1 MVYENKGRGY
11 MYIYHN
17 GLIIREG
24 TSSVPAYAIKALFED
39 AGWSN
44 DNIPSWQI
52 EKFTIA
58 FENSTWAFTIWDEE
72 EMIAMVRVISDGI
85 MIANIVNLVV
95 KCEYRGKGLGKKLVA
110 LCLQKLPHGDWFAH
124 TSANNFDFI
133 EVVDLKLESYR
144 EMEHVR
150 IMDTKSRKEMVTD
163 K

>member
-1 MVYENKGRGY
+1 

-110 LCLQKLPHGDWFAH
+110 LCLQ
-124 TSANNFDFI
+124 NFPTVIGLRIHQRTILIFI

>member
-1 MVYENKGRGY
+1 MVYKNKGG
-11 MYIYHN
+11 ITCTF
-17 GLIIREG
+17 IIMDLLFVRERMVYLHMQLKLY
-24 TSSVPAYAIKALFED
+24 SED

-85 MIANIVNLVV
+85 MVANIVNLVV

-124 TSANNFDFI
+124 TSASNFDFYRSCGF
-133 EVVDLKLESYR
+133 EVR
-144 EMEHVR
+144 EL
-150 IMDTKSRKEMVTD
+150 SRNGTCAYYGYQAAKRD
-163 K
+163 GHR

>member
-1 MVYENKGRGY
+1 

-24 TSSVPAYAIKALFED
+24 TNGVPAYAIKTLFED

-124 TSANNFDFI
+124 TSAN
-133 EVVDLKLESYR
+133 
-144 EMEHVR
+144 
-150 IMDTKSRKEMVTD
+150 
-163 K
+163 